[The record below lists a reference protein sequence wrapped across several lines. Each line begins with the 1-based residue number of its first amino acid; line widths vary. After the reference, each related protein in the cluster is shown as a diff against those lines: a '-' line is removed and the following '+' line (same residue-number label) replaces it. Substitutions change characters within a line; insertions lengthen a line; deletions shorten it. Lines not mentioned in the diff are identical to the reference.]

1 MQWLARVCV
10 ERPVFALM
18 LIAAVVV
25 AGAAAYPQ
33 LGIDRFPNID
43 LPSIRVATN
52 YPGAAAAEVESEV
65 TQPLEDAVATV
76 AGIDELRSLSNDGVS
91 MLIITFRLDVNIG
104 VASQDVRDAVN
115 SVLNRLPPG
124 IDPPVVQKQDLDAS
138 PIMTLAVFGERE
150 PRELYVLA
158 DRSVKSII
166 ESARGVGQVMIEGAS
181 DRAIQI
187 DLDADRL
194 AAHRTSVMQV
204 YDAIASQNA
213 EIPAGRVDAGFR
225 EMSLRTLGRLPNS
238 RDFND
243 LVVSTVGDVP
253 LRIGDLGRAVDLTK
267 ERRSLALF
275 DGQPAVVLQ
284 VQRQSGENTVE
295 VIDAVKQRLV
305 KVRELLPP
313 DVRVEILQ
321 DQSRYIRAALHEI
334 QNHLVI
340 GSLMASVIVLLFM
353 RSWRSTII
361 AAVAI
366 PTSIVGAF
374 AVMKAMDFTLNNV
387 TMLALVLMVGVVIDD
402 AIIVLENI
410 FRVIEE
416 QRLEPKRAAIVGT
429 QEIGLAVLAT
439 TISLVIV
446 FLPVSFLS
454 SVTGRLLYEFGIT
467 STVAVM
473 ISMLVSFSLT
483 PMMCSRM
490 LKPPQGAGKEG
501 VGSLLRLETS
511 ASQGAYQSQQVPD
524 AVHAAE
530 RGEVASRR
538 GFYRYI
544 ENFYMWCLRL
554 SMRQRWFIL
563 TLSAVVI
570 AANVPLY
577 HMVQQD
583 YIPTDVDEG
592 EFEVRISAPEGT
604 SITAMEQM
612 IEAVEPKVREVPGVV
627 HVLSTVSGSSPR
639 GTSQAS
645 MYVRLDDLE
654 GRVFSFGRL
663 WRGLLDGDP
672 AAAFRG
678 NYNQRDKMREVRSI
692 VAAYPELRASV
703 RNLTSFRQGAPV
715 DLDFVVTGPDLLEL
729 ANFTDRLRDRIA
741 AELPGLVD
749 VDSTLRMDKP
759 NLLAHIDRQRAA
771 ALGVDVRE
779 IADTLR
785 IAVGGDDRVS
795 RYYDSQA
802 DDAYDVELRLRGVDR
817 ADPRDISQLYV
828 RTANPRAVNAA
839 NRTTPAPEPTLVPG
853 LGYEAGAFPLTRLDN
868 VVSFEETFSPS
879 RIDRLDRLR
888 MAAVRANLAPGYAL
902 AEQARQVQLIAEDMG
917 LPPGYSTRVVGGAR
931 ELQTTLDEFLWTC
944 ALSFVCMYIVLA
956 AQYEHLIHP
965 LTILISLPIAIPFGL
980 FSLWLWGESLNL
992 YSALGILVLFGM
1004 VKKAS
1009 ILQVDHIN
1017 QLRAAGL
1024 PRTEAIFQGNRD
1036 RLRPILMTAV
1046 AFVAGMVPLLIATGP
1061 GAEERRSIAVLVVG
1075 GQALSL
1081 LLTLLAVPVIY
1092 SLLDDLSEFFVRR
1105 RAAEAPPQVP
1115 PILARNAVPG

>member
-1 MQWLARVCV
+1 MQWLARTCV

-43 LPSIRVATN
+43 LPTIRVATN
-52 YPGAAAAEVESEV
+52 YPGAAASEVESEV

-91 MLIITFRLDVNIG
+91 MLMITFRLDVNIG

-150 PRELYVLA
+150 PRELYVIA

-187 DLDADRL
+187 NLDADQL
-194 AAHRTSVMQV
+194 AAHRTSVMEV

-238 RDFND
+238 RDFDD

-253 LRIGDLGRAVDLTK
+253 LRIGDLGQAVDFTK

-295 VIDAVKQRLV
+295 VIDAVKERLV
-305 KVRELLPP
+305 QVRELLPP
-313 DVRVEILQ
+313 DVRVEVLQ

-340 GSLMASVIVLLFM
+340 GSLMASVIVLVFM

-366 PTSIVGAF
+366 PTSIIGAF
-374 AVMKAMDFTLNNV
+374 AVMKGLDFTLNNV

-416 QRLEPKRAAIVGT
+416 QGLDPKQAAIVGT

-490 LKPPQGAGKEG
+490 LKRPKGELGEG
-501 VGSLLRLETS
+501 SAPSPLAPLPEGEGNKGERLGHS
-511 ASQGAYQSQQVPD
+511 PHG
-524 AVHAAE
+524 H
-530 RGEVASRR
+530 GEAASRR
-538 GFYRYI
+538 GFYRHI
-544 ENFYMWCLRL
+544 ENFYMWCLRF
-554 SMRQRWFIL
+554 SMRRRWLIL
-563 TLSAVVI
+563 AVSIIVI

-592 EFEVRISAPEGT
+592 EFEARITAPEGT
-604 SITAMEQM
+604 SIRSMEQM
-612 IEAVEPKVREVPGVV
+612 IAAVEPKVRDIPGVV

-654 GRVFSFGRL
+654 SRVFSFGRL
-663 WRGLLDGDP
+663 FDGLKAGDP
-672 AAAFRG
+672 MAAFRG

-692 VAAYPELRASV
+692 IASFPELRASV

-729 ANFTDRLRDRIA
+729 ADFTDRLRDRII
-741 AELPGLVD
+741 AELPGLID

-828 RTANPRAVNAA
+828 RTANPRAINAA
-839 NRTTPAPEPTLVPG
+839 NRTTPAPEPTLLPG
-853 LGYEAGAFPLTRLDN
+853 LGYESGGLPLTRLDN
-868 VVSFEETFSPS
+868 LVSFEETFSPS

-888 MAAVRANLAPGYAL
+888 MASVRANLAPGFAL
-902 AEQARQVQLIAEDMG
+902 AEQARLVQEVADDMG

-931 ELQTTLDEFLWTC
+931 ELQNTLDEFLWTC
-944 ALSFVCMYIVLA
+944 GLSFVCMYIVLA

-980 FSLWLWGESLNL
+980 FSLWIGGESLNL

-1017 QLRAAGL
+1017 QLRAAGV
-1024 PRTEAIFQGNRD
+1024 PREEAIFQGNRD
-1036 RLRPILMTAV
+1036 RLRPILMTAI
-1046 AFVAGMVPLLIATGP
+1046 AFVAGMLPLLIATGP

-1092 SLLDDLSEFFVRR
+1092 SLLDDLSAMFVRR
-1105 RAAEAPPQVP
+1105 SATKTTPAALPPVTGNVAP
-1115 PILARNAVPG
+1115 A